1 LKTTRQKISIW
12 LLDGMRKQLAIHR
25 SDQDSWW
32 RVMCLTGVDYFSSL
46 SYAPGIAYLAA
57 GILSPLATIILVMLT
72 LLGALPVY
80 YRVASKSPHGQGSIA
95 MLESLLPGW
104 SGKLFVLCLLGFAAT
119 DFIITITLSAA
130 DAATHLVQN
139 PIMQGMFLPILHHR
153 MALTIFMLAILGGIF
168 LQGFKEAIGIAVILV
183 IFYLGLSSVILLNGL
198 LFHLSGNMLLVTDWW
213 QQLLSTHQGSPWKLV
228 GLSCLLFPK
237 LALGLSGF
245 ETGVAVMP
253 LVAGD
258 PNDTEAK
265 PIGRIRNTQKLLV
278 TAATIMSVFLLISSI
293 CTTLLIPAKEFLPEG
308 QAYGRAIAYLAHQY
322 LGVYFGT
329 AYDIST
335 VLILWF
341 AGASAMAGLLSLVPR
356 YLPRFGMAPEWA
368 KARRPLVIFY
378 ILVSFAVTWIF
389 NADVEAQ
396 GSAYATGVLV
406 VMTSA
411 AIASFLTSLKESLL
425 HKISFFVLTL
435 VFSYTTIANMI
446 ERPDGIKIASFFILV
461 IMITSFTSRIM
472 RSTEL
477 RINKVSLD
485 AQANSFVDAASSG
498 VLRLVAH
505 RPGNIDYAQKAQE
518 TKNLHNISE
527 DEIIFVEVKIS
538 DASDFGDEE
547 LDVSGERIEKYR
559 VLKCSS
565 TAVPNALAAL
575 MLYLR
580 DKTHHIPHLY
590 LGWTEGNPLVYI
602 LKYLIWGEGETAPV
616 TREILRKAE
625 PNPDKRP
632 KVHVG

>member
-1 LKTTRQKISIW
+1 MRTTRQKISIW
-12 LLDGMRKQLAIHR
+12 LLEGMRKHFSVHR
-25 SDQDSWW
+25 SEQDSWW

-46 SYAPGIAYLAA
+46 SYAPGIAFLAA
-57 GILSPLATIILVMLT
+57 GILSPLATVVLVLLT
-72 LLGALPVY
+72 LFGAVPVY
-80 YRVASKSPHGQGSIA
+80 YRVASRSPHGQGSIA

-104 SGKLFVLCLLGFAAT
+104 LGKLFVLCLLGFAAT

-139 PIMQGMFLPILHHR
+139 PLIQQMFLPLLHHR
-153 MALTIFMLAILGGIF
+153 MALTLCLLATLGGIF
-168 LQGFKEAIGIAVILV
+168 LKGFREAIGLAVILV
-183 IFYLGLSSVILLNGL
+183 WFYLALTAVILVNGL
-198 LFHLSGNMLLVTDWW
+198 LFHLSSNAFLVTDWW
-213 QQLLSTHQGSPWKLV
+213 HQLLAAHHDSVWRTI

-253 LVAGD
+253 LVKGD
-258 PNDTEAK
+258 PHDTENEPA
-265 PIGRIRNTQKLLV
+265 GRIRNTKKLLI
-278 TAATIMSVFLLISSI
+278 TAAIIMSLFLLVSSI
-293 CTTLLIPAKEFLPEG
+293 CTTILIPAKEFLPGGE
-308 QAYGRAIAYLAHQY
+308 ADGRAIAYLAHQY
-322 LGVYFGT
+322 LGTYFGT
-329 AYDIST
+329 VYDVST
-335 VLILWF
+335 ALILWF

-356 YLPRFGMAPEWA
+356 YLPRFGMAPDWA

-378 ILVSFAVTWIF
+378 TLVSFAVTWIF
-389 NADVEAQ
+389 NADVIAQ

-411 AIASFLTSLKESLL
+411 AIASFLTTLKESRT
-425 HKISFFVLTL
+425 SRMFYFFLTL
-435 VFSYTTIANMI
+435 VFCYTTAVNMV

-485 AQANSFVDAASSG
+485 AQANSFIEAASSG

-505 RPGNIDYAQKAQE
+505 RPGSVNYAQKAQE
-518 TKNLHNISE
+518 SVVLHNISE

-547 LDVSGERIEKYR
+547 LDVSGERIGSYR

-625 PNPDKRP
+625 PNPNKRP

>member
-1 LKTTRQKISIW
+1 
-12 LLDGMRKQLAIHR
+12 MRKQFAVHR
-25 SDQDSWW
+25 SEQDSWW

-57 GILSPLATIILVMLT
+57 GILSPLATVVLVLLT
-72 LLGALPVY
+72 LFGAVPVY
-80 YRVASKSPHGQGSIA
+80 YRVASRSPHGQGSIA
-95 MLESLLPGW
+95 MLERLLPGW
-104 SGKLFVLCLLGFAAT
+104 RGKLFVLCLLGFAAT

-139 PIMQGMFLPILHHR
+139 PLLHSQALFLPVLDHR
-153 MALTIFMLAILGGIF
+153 MALTMFMLAILGGIF
-168 LQGFKEAIGIAVILV
+168 LRGFKEAIGLAVILV
-183 IFYLGLSSVILLNGL
+183 VFYLGLSSVIIVNGL
-198 LFHLSGNMLLVTDWW
+198 LFHLAVNPWMVKDWW
-213 QQLLSTHQGSPWKLV
+213 HQLMVDHHGSVWNTI
-228 GLSCLLFPK
+228 GLSCLMFPK

-253 LVAGD
+253 LVKGD
-258 PNDTEAK
+258 SDESEVRPV
-265 PIGRIRNTQKLLV
+265 GRIKNTKKLLLV
-278 TAATIMSVFLLISSI
+278 AAIIMSLFLLGSSF
-293 CTTLLIPAKEFLPEG
+293 CTALLIPAKEFLPEG
-308 QAYGRAIAYLAHQY
+308 QAYGRAIAYLAHQN

-378 ILVSFAVTWIF
+378 TLVSFAVTWIF
-389 NADVEAQ
+389 KADVEAQ

-411 AIASFLTSLKESLL
+411 AIASFLTTLKEPFINRIGFLFL
-425 HKISFFVLTL
+425 TFV
-435 VFSYTTIANMI
+435 FCYTTTINMI

-477 RINKVSLD
+477 RIHKVSLD
-485 AQANSFVDAASSG
+485 AQANAFVEMASSG

-505 RPGNIDYAQKAQE
+505 RPGNVDYAQKAIE
-518 TKNLHNISE
+518 TVALHNISE

-547 LDVSGERIEKYR
+547 LDVSGERVGRYK

-580 DKTHHIPHLY
+580 DKTQHIPHLY
-590 LGWTEGNPLVYI
+590 LGWTEGNPVTYI
-602 LKYLIWGEGETAPV
+602 LKYLTWGEGETAPV

-625 PNPDKRP
+625 PNPNKRP
-632 KVHVG
+632 RVHVG